1 MFNVGT
7 SGVFL
12 FSSILIDQDLGDPTL
27 SKVDLLRFLQW
38 YLNLN
43 LHFS

>member
-12 FSSILIDQDLGDPTL
+12 FSSILINQDLDDPTL
-27 SKVDLLRFLQW
+27 SKDDLLRFLQRF
-38 YLNLN
+38 LNLN
-43 LHFS
+43 LNFS